1 MSRGEV
7 RVEGLTWRP
16 VGRSRPTVV
25 DLNLRIRSGER
36 VLVVGPSG
44 AGKSTL
50 LLALVGALGRTVA
63 GDLSGT
69 VEVGGRVGLVL
80 QNPAD
85 SIVAEHVGRDVA
97 FGLENRSI
105 APALIWPQVDQALAS
120 VHLPDTRNR
129 LMSTL
134 SGGELQRVALAG
146 VLVTQPDVLL
156 LDEPTSMLDSAN
168 AEAARDAV
176 LRAARERT
184 LIVVEHRF
192 EPWLDHVDRL
202 VALSADGEVT
212 FDGTVADFRR
222 QPALAGVWMPGAS
235 PPAPLVLPVELVAP
249 DIPASPVEAQD
260 VQVTLATRTLRGTS
274 RTRALRDFAARLEPG
289 ASTAFIGPSGAGKS
303 TALAVCGGLQRV
315 DTGCVTPDRSRW
327 SSRRLA
333 TEVGWV
339 PQNPEHAFL
348 SSTVAEEVAHT
359 GRRLGRTVDVD
370 AVLAAFSLASLAG
383 ANPFRLSGGEQRR
396 LALAAALAHRPGVML
411 LDEPTVGQDPET
423 WAAVVGWMGAAR
435 DAGAIVAL
443 STHDA
448 DVRPDVVVR
457 LEAGEVR

>member
-25 DLNLRIRSGER
+25 GLNLRIRPGER

-50 LLALVGALGRTVA
+50 LLALAGALGRTVA

-85 SIVAEHVGRDVA
+85 STVAEQVGRDVA
-97 FGLENRSI
+97 FGLENESV
-105 APALIWPQVDQALAS
+105 APALMWPQVDQALAS
-120 VHLPDTRNR
+120 VNLPDVRDR
-129 LMSTL
+129 LVSTL

-146 VLVTQPDVLL
+146 VLVTRPDVLL
-156 LDEPTSMLDSAN
+156 LDEPTSMLDSVN

-176 LRAARERT
+176 LLAAGERT

-192 EPWLDHVDRL
+192 EPWLDHVDRI
-202 VALSADGEVT
+202 VALSADGGLA
-212 FDGTVADFRR
+212 FDGSVDAFR
-222 QPALAGVWMPGAS
+222 QAPALDGVWMPGA
-235 PPAPLVLPVELVAP
+235 PPPLPLALPVELVAP
-249 DIPASPVEAQD
+249 DNPVRTIEAQD
-260 VQVTLATRTLRGTS
+260 VQVTLATRTLRGTN
-274 RTRALRDFAARLEPG
+274 RTMALRDFGALLAPG
-289 ASTAFIGPSGAGKS
+289 TSTAFIGPSGAGKS
-303 TALAVCGGLQRV
+303 TALAVCGGLQRT
-315 DTGCVTPDRSRW
+315 DTGRVTPDRARW
-327 SSRRLA
+327 RSRRLA
-333 TEVGWV
+333 ADVGWV

-348 SSTVAEEVAHT
+348 ASTVAEEVERT
-359 GRRLGRTVDVD
+359 GQRLGRMVDVE
-370 AVLAAFSLASLAG
+370 AVLAAFGLASLAG

-396 LALAAALAHRPGVML
+396 LALAAGLAHRPGVML
-411 LDEPTVGQDPET
+411 LDEPTVGQDPAT
-423 WAAVVGWMGAAR
+423 WAAVVGWMDAAR

-448 DVRPDVVVR
+448 DVQPDVVVHF
-457 LEAGEVR
+457 EAGLA